1 MGNRKPR
8 VNDKPKAFS
17 TLARR
22 ILKDRKLT
30 QARFCQIAF
39 EKSGGELFLWQPVL
53 GAMLAGRSMP
63 TTRWPIVFAAT
74 LDLSP
79 ARRDQLIAAARKDR
93 EAWGAKRIVNY
104 RITERFL
111 LPHLPHDDAPA
122 ASPPECPSSPASP

>member
-30 QARFCQIAF
+30 QSRFCQMVF
-39 EKSGGELFLWQPVL
+39 EKSGGEIFIHQPTM
-53 GAMLAGRSMP
+53 GAMLAGLNMP
-63 TTRWPIVFAAT
+63 TNRWPIIFAAT

-79 ARRDQLIAAARKDR
+79 ERRDQLIAAARKDR
-93 EAWGAKRIVNY
+93 ENWGAKRIVNY

-111 LPHLPHDDAPA
+111 LPHLPRDDAPA
-122 ASPPECPSSPASP
+122 ASPPEYPSSPASP